1 VGEFISLGYR
11 EERRRRGAEPLAAL
25 EMRAQAIGWAPLAA
39 GLDRIVTFAHGRY
52 MSFVKA
58 LAGTRRGRQLDALR
72 GDAEVR
78 LWLDDEADDR
88 AAPAGCVQVTTTREA
103 NELLATGMVTEL
115 SLRGE
120 PARGGGDV
128 IEWLAQEQRVR
139 DRALWPRHGITLH
152 HADSAHRESM
162 ARAIERH
169 AGRTLRVERSV
180 TTDGKLHLAFR
191 QSA

>member
-1 VGEFISLGYR
+1 
-11 EERRRRGAEPLAAL
+11 
-25 EMRAQAIGWAPLAA
+25 
-39 GLDRIVTFAHGRY
+39 
-52 MSFVKA
+52 MSFAAA

-88 AAPAGCVQVTTTREA
+88 AAPAGWVQVTTTREA
-103 NELLATGMVTEL
+103 NELLATGRVTEL

-152 HADSAHRESM
+152 HADPAHRESM